1 MFILIKKLIYLNN
14 IYLILFNTIQF
25 NTIQFN
31 TNQQMND
38 NENGPITRDKKR
50 RMSDLD
56 AYENS
61 FSQNMTNTINTTN
74 TTNKIIKKQRSNS
87 LSKTNL
93 KDAIESDNSE
103 SYNSESYNSESD
115 NIVDSYESTASD
127 DESFCEEKKIK
138 TKNDKTKKK
147 YNVDLEEQFI
157 TKCEIYGLPYSWK
170 EDINASHI
178 NSDTKL
184 QLSSRYKQF
193 KTQLMN
199 KQIDLMTIL
208 SLNNLL
214 DSERNQLIEQYALMT
229 NAGQDLSTYI
239 KIRDEL
245 WEAIKYFQN
254 TDKNL
259 RQINM
264 EKKQKLDAIVINTS
278 ELENKILSLFSDIDL
293 SQINKLSADNYLY
306 IQGLIYQKYKKL
318 INLSPGDSEYYKLK
332 EWIDTAVKIPFGS
345 VNGIHKTKDN
355 LSQLLTNIKKGLDS
369 ELYGME
375 RVKEEILMAINQRL
389 INPSKSDTNIAL
401 VGPPGVGKT
410 RIITVLANLLNYPYE
425 HISMGGVNDSSFLA
439 GHSYTYEGAKPGKIV
454 DSLIKMK
461 CANGIMFFDEID
473 KIADTSNGKEVSN
486 QLLHIT
492 DFTQNDHFC
501 DKYLPEIP
509 IDLSKI
515 WFIFSLNNISD
526 IDPILA
532 NRFNFIYVDGYDIEQ
547 KIEIAKTHL
556 LPKTYEKY
564 KLNPDK
570 YPLSDSIIKKII
582 DHSIEKEHNATNVIL
597 PKSGI
602 RELKRSI
609 DHIFNRIS
617 LLENMS
623 SINKSESNLDL
634 VQGLS
639 FYPQGTN
646 VKNLNKLKITETLID
661 KFLSTE

>member
-1 MFILIKKLIYLNN
+1 MS
-14 IYLILFNTIQF
+14 
-25 NTIQFN
+25 
-31 TNQQMND
+31 D

-56 AYENS
+56 YYENS
-61 FSQNMTNTINTTN
+61 FPLNNSNNKISNITN
-74 TTNKIIKKQRSNS
+74 TTNATKRQRSNS
-87 LSKTNL
+87 LSNSVSKNNKSNKL
-93 KDAIESDNSE
+93 EELDESDELEDTDELEDELENTE
-103 SYNSESYNSESD
+103 ESESD
-115 NIVDSYESTASD
+115 SD
-127 DESFCEEKKIK
+127 EIEKN
-138 TKNDKTKKK
+138 TKEQKQLKQYKKLKSKKK
-147 YNVDLEEQFI
+147 YNVDLEEEFI

-170 EDINASHI
+170 EDINTSHI
-178 NSDTKL
+178 NSDIKL
-184 QLSSRYKQF
+184 HLSSRYKNF
-193 KTQLMN
+193 KEQLME

-214 DSERNQLIEQYALMT
+214 DSERNNLIEQYAVMMNT
-229 NAGQDLSTYI
+229 GQDLSTYI

-245 WEAIKYFQN
+245 WEAIKYYQN

-259 RQINM
+259 RKINM

-293 SQINKLSADNYLY
+293 TNTNKLSIDNYLY

-318 INLSPGDSEYYKLK
+318 TNLSPGDSEYYKLK
-332 EWIDTAVKIPFGS
+332 EWIDTAVKIPFGY
-345 VNGIHKTKDN
+345 VNGIKNKDN
-355 LSQLLTNIKKGLDS
+355 LSQLLTNIKRGLDS

-532 NRFNFIYVDGYDIEQ
+532 NRFNFIYVDGYDVEQ
-547 KIEIAKTHL
+547 KMEIAKTHL
-556 LPKTYEKY
+556 LPKAYEKY
-564 KLNPDK
+564 KLNSEK

-582 DHSIEKEHNATNVIL
+582 DHSIEKEQKTDISAVNIT
-597 PKSGI
+597 KSGI

-623 SINKSESNLDL
+623 TINKSESNVDL

-661 KFLSTE
+661 KFLSTD

>member
-1 MFILIKKLIYLNN
+1 MS
-14 IYLILFNTIQF
+14 
-25 NTIQFN
+25 
-31 TNQQMND
+31 D

-56 AYENS
+56 SYENS
-61 FSQNMTNTINTTN
+61 FPSNNANNNATNATN
-74 TTNKIIKKQRSNS
+74 TTNATKKQRSNS
-87 LSKTNL
+87 ISKNN
-93 KDAIESDNSE
+93 KSNESDKSDESDNLSDTDE
-103 SYNSESYNSESD
+103 LEDTENSSESD
-115 NIVDSYESTASD
+115 SELEI
-127 DESFCEEKKIK
+127 DEIKKN
-138 TKNDKTKKK
+138 TKQTKQLKQYKQSSKKK
-147 YNVDLEEQFI
+147 YNVNLEEEFI

-170 EDINASHI
+170 EDINTSHI

-184 QLSSRYKQF
+184 HLSSRYKNF
-193 KTQLMN
+193 KEQLME

-214 DSERNQLIEQYALMT
+214 DSERNNLIEQYAVMM

-245 WEAIKYFQN
+245 WEAIKYYQN

-259 RQINM
+259 RKINM

-278 ELENKILSLFSDIDL
+278 ELENKILSLFADIDL
-293 SQINKLSADNYLY
+293 TNTNKLSIDNYLY

-318 INLSPGDSEYYKLK
+318 TNLSPGDSEYYKLK
-332 EWIDTAVKIPFGS
+332 EWIDTAVKIPFGY
-345 VNGIHKTKDN
+345 VNGIKNKDN
-355 LSQLLTNIKKGLDS
+355 LSQLLTNIKRGLDS

-515 WFIFSLNNISD
+515 WFIFSLNNVSD

-547 KIEIAKTHL
+547 KMEIAKTHL
-556 LPKTYEKY
+556 LPKAYEKY
-564 KLNPDK
+564 KLNPEK
-570 YPLSDSIIKKII
+570 YPFSDLIVKKII
-582 DHSIEKEHNATNVIL
+582 EHSIEKEQKTDISAVNVT
-597 PKSGI
+597 KSGI

-623 SINKSESNLDL
+623 TINKSESNVDL

-661 KFLSTE
+661 KFLSAE